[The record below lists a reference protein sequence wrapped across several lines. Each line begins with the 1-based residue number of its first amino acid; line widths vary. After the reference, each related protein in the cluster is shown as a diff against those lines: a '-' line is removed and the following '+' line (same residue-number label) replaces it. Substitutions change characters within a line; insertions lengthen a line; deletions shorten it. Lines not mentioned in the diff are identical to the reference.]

1 MSFKT
6 MVLRKKLT
14 EISPSYAHAIGTKM
28 KFLPVLNT
36 QNNKAG
42 TREGNNIFLRFYII
56 QSRKNLVLPGQASHV
71 GICIVYNA
79 QRRIFTEYFAIFM
92 LFVN

>member
-1 MSFKT
+1 

-14 EISPSYAHAIGTKM
+14 EISPSYAHAIGTKT
-28 KFLPVLNT
+28 KFLPVFNTLNYL

-56 QSRKNLVLPGQASHV
+56 QSRKNLILPGQASHV
-71 GICIVYNA
+71 GICIVYKA
-79 QRRIFTEYFAIFM
+79 QRRIFTGYFAIFM